1 MTNVHNDDED
11 DLTRRFKTLF
21 NKDPISCSQQ
31 ESRWKVNDGEE
42 YDFDDEEVSSLFPVT
57 DGSWGN

>member
-21 NKDPISCSQQ
+21 NKDPISHSQQ
-31 ESRWKVNDGEE
+31 ESRWKVNEGEGYE
-42 YDFDDEEVSSLFPVT
+42 FDDEEVSSLSAVT

>member
-1 MTNVHNDDED
+1 MSDVHKDEKD

-21 NKDPISCSQQ
+21 NKDPISQSQQ
-31 ESRWKVNDGEE
+31 GSRWKVNDGEE
-42 YDFDDEEVSSLFPVT
+42 YEFDDEEVSSLFPVT

>member
-1 MTNVHNDDED
+1 MTSVHNDDED

-21 NKDPISCSQQ
+21 NKDPVSQPQ
-31 ESRWKVNDGEE
+31 EESRWKVHDGDE
-42 YDFDDEEVSSLFPVT
+42 YDFDDEEVRSLFPVT

>member
-21 NKDPISCSQQ
+21 NKDPVSKSQQ

-42 YDFDDEEVSSLFPVT
+42 YEFDDEEVSRLFPVT